1 MVEKSHK
8 VHYAWLILLAAV
20 AILGGVVGIFVNC
33 TSILF
38 SAIIQEL
45 GFRSGDLSIF
55 YTIRALTQAA
65 TVGITTRLFFTKKP
79 KVVMTC
85 LAAIGAIAYIA
96 MYFYSHLWQWYIS
109 GILVGISMSCVMVV
123 IPVVLNNWFK
133 VKNGLVI
140 GIAMAASGLSGAV
153 FSPILSKMILAVGW
167 RKTAVFTGII
177 AFLIIVIPTV
187 LILTITPEKKGMK
200 PYGWELVQNNEAIT
214 AESKTESIKIP
225 KDLAIVT
232 TLSIV
237 IASIMTQFGNQLPI
251 FAQSLGYTISVGAT
265 VASLSMIGNVCGKLM
280 IGAISD
286 KIGIFKAVTLNSIII
301 AISMILLLFS
311 GSSPIV
317 MYLGALLMGLVF
329 SMCTTVPPLIYI
341 EVYGKDAYQTHLS
354 RFQSYNSIVLALAS
368 SLLPY
373 IYDFTGS
380 FKGALILGFV
390 LTITSLILFN
400 IVKVK
405 SNKLKNK

>member
-8 VHYAWLILLAAV
+8 IHYAWLILVSAV

-65 TVGITTRLFFTKKP
+65 TVGIATRLFFSKNP
-79 KVVMTC
+79 KIVMTC
-85 LAAIGAIAYIA
+85 LASFGAIAYIA
-96 MYFYSHLWQWYIS
+96 MYFYSKLWQWYIS

-123 IPVVLNNWFK
+123 IPIILNNWFK

-140 GIAMAASGLSGAV
+140 GIAMASSGLSGAI
-153 FSPILSKMILAVGW
+153 FNPILSNMIINIGW

-187 LILTITPEKKGMK
+187 LILSITPEQKGLK
-200 PYGWELVQNNEAIT
+200 PYGWEFIQSEESTKATKKSNAIN
-214 AESKTESIKIP
+214 IP
-225 KDLAIVT
+225 KNIAIMT
-232 TLSIV
+232 TLSI
-237 IASIMTQFGNQLPI
+237 ILASIMTQFGNQLPI

-265 VASLSMIGNVCGKLM
+265 VASLSMIGNVFGKLM

-286 KIGIFKAVTLNSIII
+286 KIGILKAVNLNSIII

-311 GSSPIV
+311 SSSPII
-317 MYLGALLMGLVF
+317 MYLGSLLMGLVF
-329 SMCTTVPPLIYI
+329 SMCTTVPPLVYI
-341 EVYGKDAYQTHLS
+341 EVYGKDDYQYHLS
-354 RFQSYNSIVLALAS
+354 RFQSYNSIILALAS

-380 FKGALILGFV
+380 FNGALILGFV
-390 LTITSLILFN
+390 LTITSFVLFN
-400 IVKVK
+400 IVRVK
-405 SNKLKNK
+405 SEKLKNK